1 MKKHSRPGSRTRHDF
16 NRSRHSHSHSS
27 SAGNN
32 SSNINNSGMNSN
44 GENDKYDG
52 SSSVVEHGSPEQ
64 GFSSQQQKA
73 IIEHLLITK
82 NSAPKKDY
90 SHVPCKFFVQGNCQ
104 AGDSCPFSHDLNSA
118 VSEQTCKYF
127 QKGNCKFGMKCA
139 NAHVLP
145 NGTRLNPRRSSL
157 PNAANSNSSSNPN
170 SNPNSNSNGI
180 SNSISNKHHNS
191 GNIVAGSARA
201 EHMSGPGLAPALP
214 AYRTTFTTISKQ
226 QQQQQQFSTPITN
239 SSSSFMWTSEQTSPI
254 NYSNLVSNEVMQNSE
269 FIGNNTYAME
279 GPNTPQ
285 MFTYSYEAP
294 SSAQSNTYAYP
305 TRYSEY
311 TSPNSHYG
319 PTELQLEETLL
330 PNELSDLLTP
340 NENRRRESFN
350 KASTMTTK
358 PLSAPNSFS
367 SSSASEPR
375 LSYSSSSSSS
385 DFAWRNLTSS
395 NQNIEYWQ
403 NLEQLENNLNRFK
416 IEEQDEDKLNANT
429 YHLSHE
435 SASPHQANM
444 VPNSQGFPA
453 HARSNASGDTQFMF
467 DDLHGGI
474 Y

>member
-1 MKKHSRPGSRTRHDF
+1 MKKHSRPGSTTRHDF
-16 NRSRHSHSHSS
+16 NRSRNSHSHSS

-32 SSNINNSGMNSN
+32 SSNIHNSGMNSN

-180 SNSISNKHHNS
+180 SNSVSNKHHNS
-191 GNIVAGSARA
+191 GNIAAGSARA

-226 QQQQQQFSTPITN
+226 QQQQQQQQQQDIRYSNNIPSYKSDSPHFSSPQDHQGSQAEHIQVKKNNRTEESKIDDIYEKLELLTKLVNEAVQKQHDGSRSGFSKQDIKIVNDDDIIVSESQEFKHLQDQIDILKRKLLIKKENELRKLSLNKELIDLMEELNMN
-239 SSSSFMWTSEQTSPI
+239 SSNTPNPLSRSTSEHHSEHY
-254 NYSNLVSNEVMQNSE
+254 NHHKSNQQGYHNE
-269 FIGNNTYAME
+269 
-279 GPNTPQ
+279 
-285 MFTYSYEAP
+285 
-294 SSAQSNTYAYP
+294 
-305 TRYSEY
+305 
-311 TSPNSHYG
+311 NSHPLHCEHCHVKSHSENHPPEPKFVNLKESLET
-319 PTELQLEETLL
+319 PT
-330 PNELSDLLTP
+330 PTP
-340 NENRRRESFN
+340 TQTPRKLRKENDNSVAN
-350 KASTMTTK
+350 KQ
-358 PLSAPNSFS
+358 
-367 SSSASEPR
+367 
-375 LSYSSSSSSS
+375 YSL
-385 DFAWRNLTSS
+385 W
-395 NQNIEYWQ
+395 
-403 NLEQLENNLNRFK
+403 
-416 IEEQDEDKLNANT
+416 
-429 YHLSHE
+429 
-435 SASPHQANM
+435 
-444 VPNSQGFPA
+444 
-453 HARSNASGDTQFMF
+453 
-467 DDLHGGI
+467 
-474 Y
+474 